1 MGIVVEAVKGPCEC
15 FRLDTEDLCH
25 KTGII
30 GFLSNAQERE
40 LCTSKESEPAPP
52 GLKHRHEEFSAA
64 AHACSMEVREKYEK
78 GSRLLPY
85 LACMGREAEKRG
97 LKI

>member
-1 MGIVVEAVKGPCEC
+1 MGIVIEAEKGPCEC

-25 KTGII
+25 KKGII

-40 LCTSKESEPAPP
+40 FCTEKITEPAPP
-52 GLKHRHEEFSAA
+52 GLKARHEEFSEA
-64 AHACSMEVREKYEK
+64 AHLCSEEVRKRYEK
-78 GSRLLPY
+78 GTRLLPY